1 MCPGARH
8 AGKIENDASKAHLLP
23 AINPVWL
30 GEKTDPGVEII
41 KWILAEQCVTNQVTR
56 A

>member
-23 AINPVWL
+23 ASNPVWL
-30 GEKTDPGVEII
+30 GEKADPRVEII
-41 KWILAEQCVTNQVTR
+41 KWILAEQCVTYQEIR